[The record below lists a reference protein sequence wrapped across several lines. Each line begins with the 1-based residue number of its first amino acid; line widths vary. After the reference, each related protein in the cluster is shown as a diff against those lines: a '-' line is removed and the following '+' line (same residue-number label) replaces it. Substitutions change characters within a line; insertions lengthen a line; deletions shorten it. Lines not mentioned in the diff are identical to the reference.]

1 MGDRREDGSK
11 LTIRPGRP
19 TDGPFIVM
27 LGTSAFARFGD
38 YAPVM
43 TSFLRSPDVSSFV
56 AWSAGEPVGF
66 ALLEVLRK
74 SAGFADLV
82 ALAVDVRHRRTGVGA
97 ALLAHVIAL
106 REGTG
111 TPSLVVL
118 TVAEDNAPAIALF
131 RRLGFEMVP
140 GSFGHYAGG
149 QTSRRMVR
157 AV

>member
-1 MGDRREDGSK
+1 MGDRREDGPK

-27 LGTSAFARFGD
+27 LGTNAFARFGD

-56 AWSAGEPVGF
+56 AWSAGEPVG
-66 ALLEVLRK
+66 
-74 SAGFADLV
+74 V
-82 ALAVDVRHRRTGVGA
+82 ALAVDVKHRRTGVGA

-106 REGTG
+106 REGSG

>member
-1 MGDRREDGSK
+1 MGDRREDGPK

-27 LGTSAFARFGD
+27 LGTAAFARFGD

-43 TSFLRSPDVSSFV
+43 TSFLRSPDVSSFI

-66 ALLEVLRK
+66 ALLEVPRK
-74 SAGFADLV
+74 SVGFADLV
-82 ALAVDVRHRRTGVGA
+82 ALAVDPRHRRTGVGR

-106 REGTG
+106 REGSG
-111 TPSLVVL
+111 APSLVVL